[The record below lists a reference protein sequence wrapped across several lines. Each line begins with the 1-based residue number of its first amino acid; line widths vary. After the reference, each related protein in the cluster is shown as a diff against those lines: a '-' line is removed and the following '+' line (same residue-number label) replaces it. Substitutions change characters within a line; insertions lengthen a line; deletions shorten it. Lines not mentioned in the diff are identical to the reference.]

1 MRWYR
6 DAASK
11 LLVSLKRLAA
21 EEILKVV
28 PPRDARQGEITYVHT
43 MSATLDGYATE
54 PATDGSN
61 RDTKPPC
68 CSNCNGTEG
77 KELLIP
83 GMLYFA
89 TFQTPIHVLISSAC
103 RQTSLAYTIRKEDGV
118 IHKSDVILQAEMGEM
133 SA

>member
-21 EEILKVV
+21 DEILKVV

-61 RDTKPPC
+61 RDTKPPLTAT
-68 CSNCNGTEG
+68 GQ
-77 KELLIP
+77 KEKN
-83 GMLYFA
+83 F
-89 TFQTPIHVLISSAC
+89 
-103 RQTSLAYTIRKEDGV
+103 
-118 IHKSDVILQAEMGEM
+118 
-133 SA
+133 